1 MVAVLARLAARAE
14 LLYVLA
20 QPAAW
25 PESAVPSFPAAPLWL
40 TAPSLPAAPVWLTAW
55 TLPALPAGP
64 AAQIRRAR
72 WRWRAGR
79 IRRAELTGPRLA
91 VAGERAQPDPRIR
104 ASIGALQHGKA
115 LRIQAGRA
123 RPGQMPVPGGSG
135 RKRAAG

>member
-1 MVAVLARLAARAE
+1 MVAVLARLATRTE

-20 QPAAW
+20 QLAAW

-40 TAPSLPAAPVWLTAW
+40 TAPSLPAASVWLTAW

-91 VAGERAQPDPRIR
+91 VAGGRGHPGTPHP
-104 ASIGALQHGKA
+104 AS
-115 LRIQAGRA
+115 LRG
-123 RPGQMPVPGGSG
+123 PSP
-135 RKRAAG
+135 

>member
-1 MVAVLARLAARAE
+1 MVAVLARLAARTE

-79 IRRAELTGPRLA
+79 IRRGGMT
-91 VAGERAQPDPRIR
+91 RAQPAGGGGGGAPGAPGPGVHRGPLPRKGTPP
-104 ASIGALQHGKA
+104 S
-115 LRIQAGRA
+115 
-123 RPGQMPVPGGSG
+123 
-135 RKRAAG
+135 

>member
-1 MVAVLARLAARAE
+1 MVAVLARLAARTE

-25 PESAVPSFPAAPLWL
+25 PESAVPSFPAAPVWL

-55 TLPALPAGP
+55 TLPALPGGP

-91 VAGERAQPDPRIR
+91 VAGERAQPGPPIPG
-104 ASIGALQHGKA
+104 SIGGTPRGKA
-115 LRIQAGRA
+115 TR
-123 RPGQMPVPGGSG
+123 
-135 RKRAAG
+135 